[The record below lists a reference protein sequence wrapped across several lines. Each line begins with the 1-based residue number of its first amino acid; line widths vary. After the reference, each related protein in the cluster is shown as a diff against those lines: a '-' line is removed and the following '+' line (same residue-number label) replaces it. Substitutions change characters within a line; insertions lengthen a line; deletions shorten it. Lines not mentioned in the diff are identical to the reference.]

1 MEEYDVESILDMYE
15 SDYVREPGSIPIGP
29 RGMVG
34 EITDEQTQFNRP
46 IYQTPGG
53 ERVSEKSTTLFLNGN
68 WINVPSI
75 HGGKSFNEDELRLMI
90 KRGNIEPTSVHKSKA
105 DAEAAAQAR
114 SSSMVPGPRNMYAS
128 GQLVQNTIDGSRP
141 GYSGDGMEEA
151 KVKVANKYA
160 QLEHKKN
167 YYDLG
172 KKESAAIR
180 YIMKKHNNK
189 FFKNYKIKEK
199 NVKRFETKKEN
210 LLKKT
215 FNLTDADFLEHG
227 KFGVPQ
233 KIDGKINPKHTQIT
247 NFIKRDFSLPKVTKK
262 DILTPK
268 QITNIKD
275 NFDLPDGVK
284 EWNFKSIKNPQGF
297 KYGISGSI
305 PGPFKTGYPKLFK
318 QIKAYIENPPKRTI
332 QANTATTKG
341 WMMAAMERVYNNQIK
356 SNVKFKNLTYQP
368 IKKNNIIVGFK
379 DTTPSGNNK
388 IYYGLNKN
396 AEEFGDGADWT
407 NHGDYKKIDKFI
419 DIANRVKANP
429 DDVLKKILNKKGINT
444 ALRLNDIL
452 SHQRYYETLSET
464 TPKTLLQRQVVLHH
478 TGGVGA
484 ADNVAR
490 AAATKD
496 IQLLTGAINAKV
508 GRIENELAKTGIVS
522 AEDNKFL
529 KNSGARIKGADGK
542 IYGGGF
548 INPERQYKS
557 IEKDALKYAKSD
569 KFNVKTVASYLER
582 LGCGRAAGGRIL
594 FSEGAPSLTKCAQ
607 KGVAKLEKGLI
618 TGFKNADDMV
628 LAKGILKS
636 GRFLKDAVSLR
647 GLFGPAALAFTAAAE
662 AGIVGYDMLSSG
674 KSFREAVGDSV
685 FNYMLGDKTKIDSVE
700 ERNKRMIEEGMTPE
714 QMGKIGAMESALE
727 ELNMFGSQFD
737 KLATI
742 QKNRDAI
749 SMSPEDAFNESAF
762 QLDLDR
768 QENEA
773 LQNIQDFNRTGAPQR
788 LQNIDFAGGFE
799 NLAEG
804 LRRNELAQL
813 QDAGI
818 GKIYQSRLGDEKRT
832 ARIRELMLQNPDVRN
847 YMGPYPTN
855 YGFMEGGIASLNVKK

>member
-1 MEEYDVESILDMYE
+1 MNPLKYAQMMKYLTRAKKANPELPDVF
-15 SDYVREPGSIPIGP
+15 PA
-29 RGMVG
+29 
-34 EITDEQTQFNRP
+34 
-46 IYQTPGG
+46 
-53 ERVSEKSTTLFLNGN
+53 
-68 WINVPSI
+68 
-75 HGGKSFNEDELRLMI
+75 
-90 KRGNIEPTSVHKSKA
+90 SKA
-105 DAEAAAQAR
+105 PIPPVKQEVKEIEAVNQFMLR
-114 SSSMVPGPRNMYAS
+114 NPRVEKAGGGM
-128 GQLVQNTIDGSRP
+128 LVQPGFGGVRQ
-141 GYSGDGMEEA
+141 GYSGDGME
-151 KVKVANKYA
+151 KDRLKVANKYA
-160 QLEHKKN
+160 QLENKKN

-172 KKESAAIR
+172 KKERASIR
-180 YIMKKHNNK
+180 YIMEKNDNK
-189 FFKNYKIKEK
+189 FFKDYKIREK

-233 KIDGKINPKHTQIT
+233 KIDGKANPKYTKIT
-247 NFIKRDFSLPKVTKK
+247 NFIKRDFSLPKVTKE

-318 QIKAYIENPPKRTI
+318 QIKTYIEDPKKRTI
-332 QANTATTKG
+332 QANTATTRG

-356 SNVKFKNLTYQP
+356 NNVKYKNLTYQP

-388 IYYGLNKN
+388 IYYGLNKK
-396 AEEFGDGADWT
+396 AEEFGNGEDWT
-407 NHGDYKKIDKFI
+407 SHGDYKKINKFI
-419 DIANRVKANP
+419 DIANRVKENP

-452 SHQRYYETLSET
+452 SHERYYETLSQT

-484 ADNVAR
+484 GDTVAR

-496 IQLLTGAINAKV
+496 IQLLTGVINTKV
-508 GRIENELAKTGIVS
+508 GRIENELAKTGVVS

-542 IYGGGF
+542 IYGGGYM
-548 INPERQYKS
+548 NPTKQFAS
-557 IEKDALKYAKSD
+557 IEKEALKYAKSD

-582 LGCGRAAGGRIL
+582 LGCGKAAGGRIL
-594 FSEGAPSLTKCAQ
+594 FAEGVPSLTKCAQ
-607 KGVAKLEKGLI
+607 KGVTKLEKGLAN
-618 TGFKNADDMV
+618 GFKNADDAV
-628 LAKGILKS
+628 LARGILKS

-647 GLFGPAALAFTAAAE
+647 GLFGPAALAFTVAAE
-662 AGIVGYDMLSSG
+662 AGLVGYDMLSSG

-685 FNYMLGDKTKIDSVE
+685 FNYMLGDRTKIDSVE
-700 ERNKRMIEEGMTPE
+700 ERDKRMVAEGMTPE
-714 QMGKIGAMESALE
+714 QMGKIKYFESMMDDMQTGFSNYDNIKDLE
-727 ELNMFGSQFD
+727 KKIEENTLNQ
-737 KLATI
+737 
-742 QKNRDAI
+742 QVN
-749 SMSPEDAFNESAF
+749 PEFFSDQSF
-762 QLDLDR
+762 QLNTLLDKAKADNQDYFR
-768 QENEA
+768 TNRVGELENYFTPRKDGTIPFVEGSDT
-773 LQNIQDFNRTGAPQR
+773 LQ
-788 LQNIDFAGGFE
+788 
-799 NLAEG
+799 EG

-813 QDAGI
+813 KDAGI
-818 GKIYQSRLGDEKRT
+818 GNIYQSKLGDEKRS

-855 YGFMEGGIASLNVKK
+855 YGFMEGGIASLNVNKK